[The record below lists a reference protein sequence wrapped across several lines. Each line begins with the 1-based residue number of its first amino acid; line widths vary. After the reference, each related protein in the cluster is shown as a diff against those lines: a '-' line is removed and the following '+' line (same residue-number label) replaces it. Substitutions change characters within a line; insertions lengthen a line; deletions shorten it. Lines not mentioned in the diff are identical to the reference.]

1 MGLDAVL
8 ARLRAAEAAAGR
20 EAGAV
25 QLVAVSKEQ
34 PEARVRAVLASGHRC
49 FGENRVQE
57 AEARWA
63 ALEPDFPGVELHLIG
78 PLQTNKARAAVARF
92 AVIQS
97 LDRPRLARTLAD
109 LAQARG
115 ACPRL
120 YVQVNTGAEPQKAGV
135 LPGEADAFLAD
146 VRRMSLPV
154 EGLMCIPPVD
164 SDPVPH
170 FRLLRS
176 IALTAGLAGLSMG
189 MSDDFEIAVAEGA
202 TVVRVGSAIF
212 GSRAARGAL
221 SPG

>member
-1 MGLDAVL
+1 
-8 ARLRAAEAAAGR
+8 
-20 EAGAV
+20 
-25 QLVAVSKEQ
+25 
-34 PEARVRAVLASGHRC
+34 
-49 FGENRVQE
+49 
-57 AEARWA
+57 
-63 ALEPDFPGVELHLIG
+63 VELHLIG